1 MWSWFASSL
10 NRKLTATLAV
20 ALLSASALFLVI
32 FVGLYR
38 AELEEERSQASLQVN
53 RLLQSALENA
63 MLKRDLEGLRSIVEG
78 LGRQEG
84 ISQAMIVNPGG
95 EVRFASDSGRLGRL
109 VDVST
114 GKDCVGCAVGR
125 RTWADST
132 IFAVNEQGHEVLRS
146 VNPVHNKAACAGC
159 HGDNESNP
167 INGIL
172 FVDYDAGA
180 IRDRARSTAFI
191 LAGSGSLVVC
201 LALAGTWLF
210 LRHQVLKPVQNIA
223 DVSRSLA
230 GGRLAERVRPK
241 GRDELAQ
248 LGRAFDD
255 MAGNLEANMREI
267 ESKEAFLQSV
277 LDAIPDGVRVIDEDY
292 GIVKVNRAYCD
303 QLDVSPEKAVGLTCY
318 QSSHRRTE
326 PCVPTLVTCPL
337 HEIGGSEQPVKSIH
351 QHIRS
356 DGSELQVEVLAVP
369 AEAEAGGVKRRLI
382 VESIRDLAQHLDVS
396 HEQRLA
402 EMAQLA
408 TGVAH
413 EIHNPLTSIRLAL
426 HGAFRKRNGQEPSSE
441 AFASYLRKVD
451 REIDKCIE
459 ITERLLRLSV
469 PPDQKPQLVSINPAI
484 SDTVSLMA
492 HEAERLGIGLQVHL
506 DPTEPRLVA
515 RDSELRVLVLNFVQ
529 NAFHAMPD
537 GGTLTII
544 SALQEQTAR
553 LSFADTGVGI
563 PPDALPR
570 IFQPFFS
577 RRADG
582 RPGTGLGLTI
592 SKAIVD
598 RYGGRIDV
606 RTRAH
611 EGTTFEIELPAA
623 VGRG

>member
-1 MWSWFASSL
+1 MWSWFTSSL
-10 NRKLTATLAV
+10 NRKFAAILAV
-20 ALLSASALFLVI
+20 ALLSASALSLVI
-32 FVGLYR
+32 FIGLYR

-63 MLKRDLEGLRSIVEG
+63 MLKRDLEGLRSIVDG

-114 GKDCVGCAVGR
+114 GEECVGCDLDEG
-125 RTWADST
+125 TWADST

-146 VNPVHNKAACAGC
+146 VNPVHNKPACAGC
-159 HGDNESNP
+159 HGDEESNP

-180 IRDRARSTAFI
+180 IRDRARSTAVV

-201 LALAGTWLF
+201 LVLAGTWLF
-210 LRHQVLKPVQNIA
+210 LRQQVLTPVQSIA
-223 DVSRSLA
+223 GVSRSLA
-230 GGRLAERVRPK
+230 DGRLEDRVRPK

-255 MAGNLEANMREI
+255 MADSLEANIRVI

-292 GIVKVNRAYCD
+292 RIVKVNRAYCD
-303 QLDVSPEKAVGLTCY
+303 QLDVSPDESVGLPCFR
-318 QSSHRRTE
+318 SSHRRRE

-337 HEIGGSEQPVKSIH
+337 HEIRKSDQPVKSIH
-351 QHIRS
+351 RHIRR
-356 DGSELQVEVLAVP
+356 DGSAIEVEVLAVP
-369 AEAEAGGVKRRLI
+369 AETQAEGAKRRLI

-402 EMAQLA
+402 EMARLA

-426 HGAFRKRNGQEPSSE
+426 HGAFRKRKAQELSDE
-441 AFASYLRKVD
+441 AFDSYLTKID
-451 REIDKCIE
+451 RQIDKCIE
-459 ITERLLRLSV
+459 ITERLLRLSI
-469 PPDQKPQLVSINPAI
+469 PPDERPQLVSVNPAI
-484 SDTVSLMA
+484 SDTVSLMT
-492 HEAERLGIGLQVHL
+492 HEAERLSIDLELSL
-506 DPTEPRLVA
+506 DPADPRVIA
-515 RDSELRVLVLNFVQ
+515 RDSEVRMLVLNFMQ
-529 NAFHAMPD
+529 NAFHAMPE
-537 GGTLTII
+537 GGALTVS
-544 SALQEQTAR
+544 SAIQDETVR
-553 LSFADTGVGI
+553 LSFTDTGVGI
-563 PPDALPR
+563 PPEVLPR
-570 IFQPFFS
+570 VFQPFFS

-582 RPGTGLGLTI
+582 KPGTGLGLTI

-598 RYGGRIDV
+598 RYGGQIDI
-606 RTRAH
+606 RTRVD
-611 EGTTFEIELPAA
+611 EGTAFQIELPGA
-623 VGRG
+623 VGQG